1 MLLTSIVWPD
11 PLVVPHLKGAEQCG
25 YVDVGELAAR
35 DEEDDCHA
43 VRCCNDRSGVSR
55 DYWLLGSGRCYL
67 SIFFL
72 RYIMNGNLMVL

>member
-25 YVDVGELAAR
+25 YVDVGKLAGR

-43 VRCCNDRSGVSR
+43 EWCSR
-55 DYWLLGSGRCYL
+55 DRDSCASVEIIGFGEWEIR
-67 SIFFL
+67 
-72 RYIMNGNLMVL
+72 